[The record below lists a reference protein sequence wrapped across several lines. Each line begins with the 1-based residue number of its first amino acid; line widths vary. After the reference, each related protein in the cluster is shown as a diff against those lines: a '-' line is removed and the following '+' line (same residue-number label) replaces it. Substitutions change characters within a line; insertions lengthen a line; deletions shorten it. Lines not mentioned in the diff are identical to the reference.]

1 MRDNRDSFGFGI
13 TNTKLNN
20 PLKVSGHISMSIR
33 SMRRK
38 LIGGA
43 ENFPTNLTRVVTR
56 GLMYIFNVSSKMF

>member
-1 MRDNRDSFGFGI
+1 MRDNRDSYGFGI

-43 ENFPTNLTRVVTR
+43 ENFPTYLTRVVAR
-56 GLMYIFNVSSKMF
+56 RLMNILDVSSKMF